1 MKVPTKI
8 ISVLLIQLTLLLSNV
23 GLAAEKKSS
32 ATVTLSTTVSG
43 NQQQPKVLYIVP
55 WKAPEV
61 AAATRQSLHSQ
72 LVSVFAHVDKQALQ
86 RQLQQQGSAINSTNQ
101 TADVE

>member
-1 MKVPTKI
+1 MKTPTKI
-8 ISVLLIQLTLLLSNV
+8 LSLLLMQLALLIPNIS
-23 GLAAEKKSS
+23 LAAENKSS
-32 ATVTLSTTVSG
+32 TTVTLSTTVSG
-43 NQQQPKVLYIVP
+43 NQDQPKVLYIVP

-86 RQLQQQGSAINSTNQ
+86 RQLQQQATTINSANQ
-101 TADVE
+101 SSDVK